1 MLPKFQDGSQDETLD
16 NSDLN
21 LSESRDTGQHS
32 GGQSGGDPLDGLD
45 GEWWNSVSLSL
56 PDQMVVS
63 LTVQPSMFVMPSSQ
77 CCTDSVVVPV
87 LTVALLTD
95 NACGCCACVVVSPI

>member
-1 MLPKFQDGSQDETLD
+1 MLPAFQDGSQDETLD

-45 GEWWNSVSLSL
+45 GKWSNSVFLSL
-56 PDQMVVS
+56 P
-63 LTVQPSMFVMPSSQ
+63 LTRLI
-77 CCTDSVVVPV
+77 PV
-87 LTVALLTD
+87 GLTD
-95 NACGCCACVVVSPI
+95 CATQHVCHAFLKMLHRHSCGSRIDSSFTNRQCLWLLCMRS

>member
-1 MLPKFQDGSQDETLD
+1 MLPAFQDGSQDETLD

-45 GEWWNSVSLSL
+45 GKWSNSVSLSL
-56 PDQMVVS
+56 PPDQINPRWS
-63 LTVQPSMFVMPSSQ
+63 HWLCNPACLSCLSQ
-77 CCTDSVVVPV
+77 
-87 LTVALLTD
+87 
-95 NACGCCACVVVSPI
+95 NAAQTQLWFPYWQ

>member
-45 GEWWNSVSLSL
+45 GK
-56 PDQMVVS
+56 
-63 LTVQPSMFVMPSSQ
+63 
-77 CCTDSVVVPV
+77 
-87 LTVALLTD
+87 
-95 NACGCCACVVVSPI
+95 